1 MKNKLKENIAKS
13 KVIIVAH
20 EFVNEGGI
28 GYETLQFFLKNK
40 AQQIL
45 YIGHPLLSTKETYNK
60 DSRCLY
66 YKKTKLI
73 KTHKTRH
80 FFLPEPFLYVKDF
93 LYTLIW
99 SRKGCDIFIGLDPL
113 NALAGLV
120 LRELNIVQKVIHYS
134 IDYFPTRF
142 KNKFMNRIYHMIDKV
157 CVRFADETWN
167 VGLMMAQAREKNNEM
182 DRKKFNRQHTVPI
195 GIWLDKSKLKP
206 IDKIDKRKMIYA
218 GQLIDY
224 KGIDLAIKTLP
235 AIRNILPDVHLE
247 IIGMGAG
254 EEDLKRIVKDMGL
267 DSCVTFFDWIA
278 NREAFY
284 EKLSNGAVG
293 LATFNTKILDDRE
306 KNADPSKIKDYLLCG
321 MPVIT
326 TKALATHKEIKKE
339 KCGIVIDYDSKEF
352 TNAVI
357 KLLGDETV
365 LKEYRRNASKYV
377 KRFDWNFIFSE
388 NLKRLLH
395 D

>member
-1 MKNKLKENIAKS
+1 MKNELKENIARIR
-13 KVIIVAH
+13 VIIVAH
-20 EFVNEGGI
+20 EFVNEGGVA
-28 GYETLQFFLKNK
+28 YETSLFFLKNK
-40 AQQIL
+40 AKEIL
-45 YIGHPLLSTKETYNK
+45 YIAHPLFSIKETYNK
-60 DSRCLY
+60 DSRYQY
-66 YKKTKLI
+66 YKETKLI
-73 KTHKTRH
+73 KTHKTKH
-80 FFLPEPFLYVKDF
+80 FHLPEPLLYVKDF

-120 LRELNIVQKVIHYS
+120 LRELNIVQKVIYYS

-142 KNKFMNRIYHMIDKV
+142 KNKFMNRIYHMVDKI

-167 VGLMMAQAREKNNEM
+167 VGLMMAKAREKNNGM
-182 DRKKFNRQHTVPI
+182 DRKKFNRQYIVPI
-195 GIWLDKSKLKP
+195 GIWFDKSKVKA
-206 IDKIDKRKMIYA
+206 INKIDKRKMIYA

-235 AIRNILPDVHLE
+235 AIRNVLPDVHLE

-254 EEDLKRIVKDMGL
+254 EQGLKRIVKDMGL
-267 DSCVTFFDWIA
+267 DSCVTFFGWIS

-284 EKLSNGAVG
+284 AKLSNGAVG
-293 LATFNTKILDDRE
+293 LATFNTEILDDKI

-326 TKALATHKEIKKE
+326 TKALATYKEIEKE
-339 KCGIVIDYDSKEF
+339 KCGIVIDYGTKEF
-352 TNAVI
+352 ADAVI

-365 LKEYRRNASKYV
+365 LEEYRKNASKYV
-377 KRFDWNFIFSE
+377 ERFDWNFILSE
-388 NLKRLLH
+388 NLKRLL
-395 D
+395 